1 MLIKTVCDGVDEQEM
16 PRKMKNTSNI
26 NGLRK
31 RSKCGEILRVENLD
45 ADQAASGLC
54 SRITIGAVVC
64 GHAVKNCLTAGLGA
78 FYVNPRNGVTI
89 KGVAIAMSNR

>member
-1 MLIKTVCDGVDEQEM
+1 MKTVCDGVDEQEM
-16 PRKMKNTSNI
+16 PRKMNNTSNI

-31 RSKCGEILRVENLD
+31 RSKCRENLRVDNW
-45 ADQAASGLC
+45 AAGQAASGLC
-54 SRITIGAVVC
+54 SRITVRTAVC
-64 GHAVKNCLTAGLGA
+64 GHAVKNCLTAWRVA

>member
-31 RSKCGEILRVENLD
+31 RSKCREILRVENLD
-45 ADQAASGLC
+45 ADRTASGLC
-54 SRITIGAVVC
+54 SRITVRVAVN
-64 GHAVKNCLTAGLGA
+64 ALDVKNCLTAGLGA
-78 FYVNPRNGVTI
+78 FYVNPRNCVTI

>member
-31 RSKCGEILRVENLD
+31 RSKL
-45 ADQAASGLC
+45 
-54 SRITIGAVVC
+54 
-64 GHAVKNCLTAGLGA
+64 
-78 FYVNPRNGVTI
+78 
-89 KGVAIAMSNR
+89 